1 MSKHLERLALL
12 IKKAQHR
19 HHRLLD
25 AQLTANLGVSL
36 VQWGALR
43 EIHRNPTESMHQLAK
58 LTFNSDQAFGA
69 LTTRLLRLG
78 LIKRSPGK
86 GRAVIHSL
94 TEKGERLLQQ
104 GRKFV
109 FAALEQSFAVLSEEE
124 CAVLLGLFTKLLSQ
138 GTERSTLRRARR
150 GVRKLGSSADSDLSR
165 QPCPKKRK

>member
-1 MSKHLERLALL
+1 LEHLGLL

-25 AQLTANLGVSL
+25 AQLTANLGGQPCSM
-36 VQWGALR
+36 GCPARDSPRSRRIHASAR
-43 EIHRNPTESMHQLAK
+43 E
-58 LTFNSDQAFGA
+58 LTFNTDQAFGT
-69 LTTRLLRLG
+69 LTTRLLRLS

-109 FAALEQSFAVLSEEE
+109 VAALEQSFAILSEQE

-138 GTERSTLRRARR
+138 GTE
-150 GVRKLGSSADSDLSR
+150 
-165 QPCPKKRK
+165 

>member
-12 IKKAQHR
+12 IKKVQHR

-25 AQLTANLGVSL
+25 AELTANLGVSL

-43 EIHRNPTESMHQLAK
+43 EIRRNPTGSMHQLAK
-58 LTFNSDQAFGA
+58 LTFNSDQAFGT

-109 FAALEQSFAVLSEEE
+109 VAALEESFAILSEKD
-124 CAVLLGLFTKLLSQ
+124 CAVLLGLFTRLLTQ
-138 GTERSTLRRARR
+138 GTESGKFDKFRHHRYST
-150 GVRKLGSSADSDLSR
+150 
-165 QPCPKKRK
+165 